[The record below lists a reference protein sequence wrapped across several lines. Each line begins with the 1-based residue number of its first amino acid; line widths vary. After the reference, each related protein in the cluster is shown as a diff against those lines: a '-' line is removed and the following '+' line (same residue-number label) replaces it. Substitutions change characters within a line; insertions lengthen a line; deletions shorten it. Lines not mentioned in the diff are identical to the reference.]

1 MICIFTFGAP
11 CLAES
16 LDGERVPGSCICR
29 VNVWDFPV
37 LLASFLIK
45 SLENLPELFFS
56 SVMTQ
61 LQVLPV
67 QL

>member
-1 MICIFTFGAP
+1 MSFIRTFWAT
-11 CLAES
+11 LT
-16 LDGERVPGSCICR
+16 VCR

-45 SLENLPELFFS
+45 SLENLPELLFS
-56 SVMTQ
+56 SVVTQ